1 MNFDE
6 LIAWYINKENMTE
19 LMRSAAFEQLKGKIV
34 VLKGQIREIG
44 EMAFSEGVVIILRVE
59 VSDLSS
65 YDDIPKNVMLMVKLD
80 VKEHQV
86 ERIKYWNKG
95 ERHTLWGRI
104 SDQGRLFDEDI
115 DVGCDLVKI
124 VD

>member
-1 MNFDE
+1 
-6 LIAWYINKENMTE
+6 MTE
-19 LMRSAAFEQLKGKIV
+19 LKQSTVFEQLKGKIV
-34 VLKGQIREIG
+34 VLRGQIREIG
-44 EMAFSEGVVIILRVE
+44 VTTYSGGVVIIFEAE

-65 YDDIPKNVMLMVKLD
+65 YDDIPKEVMRMVRLMVRLD
-80 VKEHQV
+80 VKESQV

-104 SDQGRLFDEDI
+104 SDQGFLDEDI